1 MELGPIWRAILRNKG
16 SYVLIALQTAVT
28 MAIMVNA
35 IAIMQERSA
44 EMARPSG
51 TDEDNI
57 FTFSSTTFVPEV
69 DKKNIIIEDLDMLRN
84 HPGVIDAIATNSFPL
99 RDGGSSRGLQVE
111 PGTGK
116 DSVGTAV
123 YYVDEH
129 AINAFGTNLID
140 GENFSSNQ
148 VSWNVI
154 TDDTWPATGIITQAA
169 ADELFPDENGS
180 VVGKTVYINDND
192 PVKIVG
198 IIDVL
203 QAAWKGWDSVENSM
217 LVPLLFD
224 SDRIYYVVRTKPGYR
239 DELMP
244 EIEELFA
251 QSNKNRII
259 ESMRTMNEVRKRSY
273 LGDAGMVKM
282 LTFIVILL
290 TGITGFGI
298 VGMASFSVTRRTRQ
312 IGVRRALGATQSAIL
327 RYFMIENFIISSIG
341 IIVGGILAVALNIL
355 MVQAFSLTPMA
366 WYVVPLAMIA
376 LWIVGQL
383 AVAGPARRAS
393 NISPAIATR
402 SI

>member
-1 MELGPIWRAILRNKG
+1 MEFGPIWRSILRNKG

-111 PGTGK
+111 PGAGK
-116 DSVGTAV
+116 DTVGTAV

-140 GENFSSNQ
+140 GKNFSPEQ
-148 VSWNVI
+148 VSWNDI
-154 TDDTWPATGIITQAA
+154 SDDTWPATGIITQAA

-180 VVGKTVYINDND
+180 VVGKTVYMNDND

-239 DELMP
+239 DKLMP

>member
-44 EMARPSG
+44 EMARSSG

-84 HPGVIDAIATNSFPL
+84 HPGITDAIATNSFPL

-116 DSVGTAV
+116 DAVGTAI
-123 YYVDEH
+123 YYVDQH
-129 AINAFGTNLID
+129 AIDAFGTHLID
-140 GENFSSNQ
+140 GENFSPEQ
-148 VSWNVI
+148 VSWNDI
-154 TDDTWPATGIITQAA
+154 SDNTWPATGIITQAA

-217 LVPLLFD
+217 LVPLLLD
-224 SDRIYYVVRTKPGYR
+224 SDRTYYVVRTEPGYR

-244 EIEELFA
+244 EIEELLA
-251 QSNKNRII
+251 QGNKNRII

-273 LGDAGMVKM
+273 LGDAGMIKM
-282 LTFIVILL
+282 LSFIVVLL
-290 TGITGFGI
+290 TGVTGFGI
-298 VGMASFSVTRRTRQ
+298 VGLASFSVTRRTRQ

>member
-84 HPGVIDAIATNSFPL
+84 HPGIIDAIATNSFPL

-116 DSVGTAV
+116 DAVGTAI

-129 AINAFGTNLID
+129 AIDAFGTHLID
-140 GENFSSNQ
+140 GENFSPEQ
-148 VSWNVI
+148 VSWNDI
-154 TDDTWPATGIITQAA
+154 EDNTWPATGIITQAA

-192 PVKIVG
+192 PVK
-198 IIDVL
+198 
-203 QAAWKGWDSVENSM
+203 GWDSVENSM
-217 LVPLLFD
+217 LVPLLLD
-224 SDRIYYVVRTKPGYR
+224 SDRTYYVVRTEPGYR

-244 EIEELFA
+244 EIEEMLA

-273 LGDAGMVKM
+273 LGDSGMIKM
-282 LTFIVILL
+282 LSFIVILL

-298 VGMASFSVTRRTRQ
+298 VGLASFSVTRRTRQ

-341 IIVGGILAVALNIL
+341 IIVGGVLAVALNIL

>member
-16 SYVLIALQTAVT
+16 SYVLIALQIAVT

-35 IAIMQERSA
+35 IAIMQERA
-44 EMARPSG
+44 REMARPSG
-51 TDEDNI
+51 TDEANI
-57 FTFSSTTFVPEV
+57 FTFSSTAFVPEV
-69 DKKNIIIEDLDMLRN
+69 NKKGIIVEDLDMLRR

-116 DSVGTAV
+116 DAVGTAV

-129 AINAFGTNLID
+129 AIDAFGTNLID
-140 GENFSSNQ
+140 GKNFSPQQ
-148 VSWNVI
+148 VFW
-154 TDDTWPATGIITQAA
+154 TDISDHKWASDIIITQAA
-169 ADELFPDENGS
+169 ADELFPDANGS
-180 VVGKTVYINDND
+180 VVGNTVYVNDDD

-198 IIDVL
+198 VIDVL

-217 LVPLLFD
+217 LVPMQR
-224 SDRIYYVVRTKPGYR
+224 SDDRTFYVVRAKPGYR

-244 EIEELFA
+244 EIEELLA

-259 ESMRTMNEVRKRSY
+259 ESMRTMEEVRARSY
-273 LGDAGMVKM
+273 LGDSGMISM
-282 LTFIVILL
+282 LSFIVILL

-298 VGMASFSVTRRTRQ
+298 VGLASFSVSRRTRQ
-312 IGVRRALGATQSAIL
+312 IGVRRALGATRLAIL
-327 RYFMIENFIISSIG
+327 RYFMIENFIISSVG
-341 IIVGGILAVALNIL
+341 IIVGGVLAVGLNIL
-355 MVQAFSLTPMA
+355 MVQAFSLTPLA
-366 WYVVPLAMIA
+366 WYVVPAAMIV
-376 LWIVGQL
+376 LWVVGQA

-402 SI
+402 SV

>member
-35 IAIMQERSA
+35 IAIIQERSA

-69 DKKNIIIEDLDMLRN
+69 DKKSIIAEDLDMLRN
-84 HPGVIDAIATNSFPL
+84 HPGVIDAIATNSYPL

-129 AINAFGTNLID
+129 AINAFGTNLVA
-140 GENFSSNQ
+140 GNNFSADEI
-148 VSWNVI
+148 SWNDI
-154 TDDTWPATGIITQAA
+154 SDHTWPATGIISQAA
-169 ADELFPDENGS
+169 ADELFPDESGS

-217 LVPLLFD
+217 LVPLLLD
-224 SDRIYYVVRTKPGYR
+224 NDRTHYVVRTEPGYR

-244 EIEELFA
+244 EIEEALV
-251 QSNKNRII
+251 QSNRNRII

-273 LGDAGMVKM
+273 LGDAGMITM
-282 LTFIVILL
+282 LSFIVILL

-298 VGMASFSVTRRTRQ
+298 VGLASFSVTRRTRQ

-327 RYFMIENFIISSIG
+327 RYFMVENFIISSVG

>member
-1 MELGPIWRAILRNKG
+1 MELGPIWRSILRNKG
-16 SYVLIALQTAVT
+16 SYFLIALQTAVT

-57 FTFSSTTFVPEV
+57 FTFSSTTFVPETN
-69 DKKNIIIEDLDMLRN
+69 KKNIIIEDLDMLRN

-140 GENFSSNQ
+140 GKNFSPEQ

-169 ADELFPDENGS
+169 ADELFPDESGS
-180 VVGKTVYINDND
+180 IVGKTVYMNDND

-224 SDRIYYVVRTKPGYR
+224 SERPYYVVRTKPGYR

-244 EIEELFA
+244 E
-251 QSNKNRII
+251 
-259 ESMRTMNEVRKRSY
+259 MCGVM
-273 LGDAGMVKM
+273 LGS
-282 LTFIVILL
+282 T
-290 TGITGFGI
+290 
-298 VGMASFSVTRRTRQ
+298 
-312 IGVRRALGATQSAIL
+312 
-327 RYFMIENFIISSIG
+327 
-341 IIVGGILAVALNIL
+341 
-355 MVQAFSLTPMA
+355 
-366 WYVVPLAMIA
+366 
-376 LWIVGQL
+376 
-383 AVAGPARRAS
+383 
-393 NISPAIATR
+393 
-402 SI
+402 

>member
-84 HPGVIDAIATNSFPL
+84 HPGIIDAIATNSFPL

-116 DSVGTAV
+116 DAVGTAI

-129 AINAFGTNLID
+129 AIDAFGTHLID
-140 GENFSSNQ
+140 GENFSPEQ
-148 VSWNVI
+148 VSWNDI
-154 TDDTWPATGIITQAA
+154 EDNTWPATGIITQAA

-217 LVPLLFD
+217 LVPLLLD
-224 SDRIYYVVRTKPGYR
+224 SDRTYYVVRTEPGYR

-244 EIEELFA
+244 EIEEMLA

-273 LGDAGMVKM
+273 LGDSGMIKM
-282 LTFIVILL
+282 LSFIVILL

-298 VGMASFSVTRRTRQ
+298 VGLASFSVTRRTRQ

-341 IIVGGILAVALNIL
+341 IIVGGVLAVALNIL